1 MKWLINN
8 INYVEKLKVHLKG
21 KKLIDTK
28 CENLGKYLI
37 DANFIRQYCLP
48 DTIPNLI
55 DFDFYICL
63 RCELSSDEIS
73 EIINSFKIHS
83 FFISH
88 QWINVKCLFD
98 PLVSCQHIFSLFNK
112 THQSSNDLT

>member
-1 MKWLINN
+1 LKWLINN
-8 INYVEKLKVHLKG
+8 INFVKKLQVHLKG

-48 DTIPNLI
+48 DSIPNLI

-88 QWINVKCLFD
+88 QWTNVKCLFD
-98 PLVSCQHIFSLFNK
+98 SIMSCQHLFSSFINIF
-112 THQSSNDLT
+112 QSSDSRM